1 MNTEDLAEIQQY
13 WLNVTIFEG
22 VLRDGSTVRY
32 VGEEL
37 ALDGDSIVLKFRQ
50 IGSTERLGVRFPN
63 PSLPDQSGMA
73 YLDMPIETPRHWILD
88 RRIVLD
94 EELGTTALFT
104 GTAVEHQEWT
114 EYSIAPERWRSG
126 YE

>member
-1 MNTEDLAEIQQY
+1 MNTEQLAEMQQY
-13 WLNVTIFEG
+13 WLDVAIFEG
-22 VLRDGSTVRY
+22 QLRDGSAVRY

-37 ALDGDSIVLKFRQ
+37 ALDGDWIVLKFRQ
-50 IGSTERLGVRFPN
+50 IGSTELLGVRFPS
-63 PSLPDQSGMA
+63 PSLPEQSGMA
-73 YLDMPIETPRHWILD
+73 YLDMPIETPRDWILD

-104 GTAVEHQEWT
+104 GTPVEHPEWT
-114 EYSIAPERWRSG
+114 EYPIAPERWKSA